1 MPSLLHVPDVCGLDE
16 AGRGT
21 LAGPVVVAAVV
32 LPAGFDIEGL
42 DDSKRLTPT
51 ERQSL
56 AERIT
61 QGALWAVALAEVD
74 EVDRKNVLWATM
86 AAMERAVASLPKRP
100 HNVLVDGDRV
110 PPGIAGQA
118 VVKGDATYACIAAAS
133 ILAKT
138 HRDGLMSQVGFQY
151 PEYGFESHFGYAT
164 PSHFQALREHGP
176 CPLHRRS
183 FAPVRQLIDQPC
195 LALGV

>member
-1 MPSLLHVPDVCGLDE
+1 MPSLRHIPDACGLDE

-32 LPAGFDIEGL
+32 LRADFDIQGL
-42 DDSKRLTPT
+42 DDSKRLTPA
-51 ERQSL
+51 ERQAL

-61 QGALWAVALAEVD
+61 KEAQWTVAIADVE

-86 AAMERAVASLPKRP
+86 AAMERAVASLSERPKTI
-100 HNVLVDGDRV
+100 LVDGDRV
-110 PPGIAGQA
+110 PPGIAGRA
-118 VVKGDATYACIAAAS
+118 VVKGDSTYACIAAAS

-138 HRDGLMSQVGFQY
+138 HRDGLMKQIGFQY

-164 PSHFQALREHGP
+164 RSHFQALREHGP
-176 CPLHRRS
+176 CPVHRRT
-183 FAPVRQLIDQPC
+183 FAPVRQMIEQPC